1 MNTKPNRNRNY
12 IIYLLFFFLSGSV
25 FLVDLFS
32 NKKFSNIISDRVD
45 FLFPVNQETINF
57 LGPLDA
63 NIFKTRNDLVNENA
77 RLKNEVIEL
86 RKLKITNEKLVDE
99 IKSNNELIRNVEIQN
114 IIFYKS
120 SILMKNTED
129 KFLIAGGRNINAS
142 RDDLILNQEGFVV
155 GYITKVFDDHS
166 LINTIIN
173 NDFSIPGIDKYGN
186 EYLITSNREELIV
199 NSISIEE
206 MNSNIGYIS
215 TDIIFDQIAKFP
227 IVSLSSSAVSTAN
240 NKISSQIEINY
251 NFNFDSSIYIVM
263 QKWIQLKILVMYF
276 YL

>member
-1 MNTKPNRNRNY
+1 MNTKPNKNRNY
-12 IIYLLFFFLSGSV
+12 IIYWLFFFLSGSV

-45 FLFPVNQETINF
+45 FLFPINQETINF
-57 LGPLDA
+57 LSPLEA

-86 RKLKITNEKLVDE
+86 RKLKIANEKLVEE
-99 IKSNNELIRNVEIQN
+99 IESNNELIRNVEIQN

-120 SILMKNTED
+120 SVLMKNTED
-129 KFLIAGGRNINAS
+129 QFLIAGGRNINAS

-186 EYLITSNREELIV
+186 EYLITSNREELII

-227 IVSLSSSAVSTAN
+227 IVNLSSSIVSTAN
-240 NKISSQIEINY
+240 NKISAQIEINY

-263 QKWIQLKILVMYF
+263 QK
-276 YL
+276 